1 MSDFWVEFKNSFVR
15 VALLYVAVPAAVV
28 CGASLA
34 LWRVMEAF
42 ARDEPLPIA
51 PGYEIKLP

>member
-1 MSDFWVEFKNSFVR
+1 MSEFWVEFRNSFVR
-15 VALLYVAVPAAVV
+15 VALLYVAIPSAIV

-34 LWRVMEAF
+34 LWRVMDAF

-51 PGYEIKLP
+51 PGYEMKLP